1 MNDAESG
8 PEANLKEHSSAMDK
22 KTENCR
28 SYPQSAACR
37 LLAGQLLLWKEVRE
51 SIHANVSA
59 CRFLFWGKCSFLSL
73 SFRCLKWAKH
83 HIRAERK
90 ENQSMSPWYLM
101 MKAMLP
107 LPGAL
112 RRAASV
118 FYEQHWAQNWEGHL
132 AHHLAQSGACSWAV
146 CSHGLREQGV
156 HQMAQTSLPTPTMP
170 WVCACPCGTWEWAFA
185 SRKQAA

>member
-1 MNDAESG
+1 MNGAESG

-73 SFRCLKWAKH
+73 FQMFKMSKAPHQSWEKGKPVNVTLVSDDESYAPPPRCPEKGSKCFLWTALSSELGRPFGSSPCTERGLLMGSLLSWPAWAGGAPDGPDVPSNPNHAMGLCLSLWNLGVSFC
-83 HIRAERK
+83 
-90 ENQSMSPWYLM
+90 Q
-101 MKAMLP
+101 
-107 LPGAL
+107 
-112 RRAASV
+112 
-118 FYEQHWAQNWEGHL
+118 
-132 AHHLAQSGACSWAV
+132 
-146 CSHGLREQGV
+146 
-156 HQMAQTSLPTPTMP
+156 
-170 WVCACPCGTWEWAFA
+170 
-185 SRKQAA
+185 